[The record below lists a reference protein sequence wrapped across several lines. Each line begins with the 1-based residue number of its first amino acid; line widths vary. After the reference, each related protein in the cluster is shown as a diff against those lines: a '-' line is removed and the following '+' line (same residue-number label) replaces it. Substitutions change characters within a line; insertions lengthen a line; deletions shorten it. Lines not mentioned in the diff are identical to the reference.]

1 MSNFGELSTT
11 TIRDFSGGLNV
22 VQDDLNMNTS
32 YSTIETNMYNS
43 INGTKAKRY
52 GTKFFKN
59 VKSYPQ
65 ITETF
70 DTCDVI
76 VKKTVTIPQDTI
88 HEFDL
93 TTENFTNKITITYPE
108 NLAGTYNI
116 PKENI
121 KNTTFLVYITT
132 IKKEDVIDK
141 VTYYINEN
149 TNAVVTTDVVYTL
162 DGILQLPIYNNKN
175 VTAIDKIYIT
185 APTEL
190 VKSDGYSVTSIN
202 ETNKTFTIT
211 IDSALTE
218 TTAYNNIKYTTKK
231 DDLTQRFADVG
242 TVTIKNTLQFK
253 VDTTKTKLLIG
264 HKITV
269 EEPTQLAGTYNIIER
284 DATDYSYYIDITAKN
299 VTTTQNNVKITH
311 NNRSITGN
319 RIINCDYYINKLI
332 LVSDIGE
339 VIAVD
344 GLGNGEIIWNNDI
357 AKYTNIND
365 DIVGWHNTDSV
376 SFAVFN
382 GILTIWNGRDKP
394 LAVDFTKNIPCN
406 YLIDEGTG
414 SNANVPIA
422 KYALAFNHYLVCG
435 NILDDDGTYYK
446 DRISI
451 SARDTIGTFYDPTE
465 EDITN
470 DGVYVDLGKIIST
483 NKQEIKGLSR
493 FRNQVVVGF
502 DDVLVLGTLGQ
513 YVNVDEEVVI
523 NGETQKVTKTLHEPK
538 FEDVIDSHGCVS
550 NRTFAPIK
558 SELVCLDYSGIPLL
572 RKQSLT
578 TQILPARI
586 STQITP
592 DLFQNFINLYEKTI
606 EDRIFSVVNPKD
618 NQYLLF
624 IPNDN
629 EYSLT
634 TETICYAYTMNN
646 EANSTGLRGAWS
658 KFTGWNFQCGCT
670 TALNEVFLIDGTKL
684 YTLGNIDNPYYADF
698 IDDPDYP
705 AQYDEDVSGKAI
717 DFEWEFPWIDFGNRA
732 ATKHTRYISLSS
744 TGIAK
749 FKLDLFLDYIYYN
762 DENKKDPQLSLE
774 FVGGSSVGFG
784 NGRQLYGGSR
794 RTNSEFLFAY
804 PAKFKIAKLNLHG
817 SSKHK
822 LNING
827 ITIYYQV
834 GNIRR

>member
-1 MSNFGELSTT
+1 
-11 TIRDFSGGLNV
+11 
-22 VQDDLNMNTS
+22 
-32 YSTIETNMYNS
+32 MYFCPFQNS
-43 INGTKAKRY
+43 LR
-52 GTKFFKN
+52 
-59 VKSYPQ
+59 
-65 ITETF
+65 
-70 DTCDVI
+70 
-76 VKKTVTIPQDTI
+76 
-88 HEFDL
+88 
-93 TTENFTNKITITYPE
+93 
-108 NLAGTYNI
+108 
-116 PKENI
+116 
-121 KNTTFLVYITT
+121 
-132 IKKEDVIDK
+132 
-141 VTYYINEN
+141 
-149 TNAVVTTDVVYTL
+149 
-162 DGILQLPIYNNKN
+162 
-175 VTAIDKIYIT
+175 
-185 APTEL
+185 
-190 VKSDGYSVTSIN
+190 
-202 ETNKTFTIT
+202 
-211 IDSALTE
+211 SA
-218 TTAYNNIKYTTKK
+218 
-231 DDLTQRFADVG
+231 
-242 TVTIKNTLQFK
+242 
-253 VDTTKTKLLIG
+253 
-264 HKITV
+264 
-269 EEPTQLAGTYNIIER
+269 
-284 DATDYSYYIDITAKN
+284 
-299 VTTTQNNVKITH
+299 
-311 NNRSITGN
+311 
-319 RIINCDYYINKLI
+319 
-332 LVSDIGE
+332 
-339 VIAVD
+339 
-344 GLGNGEIIWNNDI
+344 
-357 AKYTNIND
+357 
-365 DIVGWHNTDSV
+365 
-376 SFAVFN
+376 
-382 GILTIWNGRDKP
+382 
-394 LAVDFTKNIPCN
+394 
-406 YLIDEGTG
+406 
-414 SNANVPIA
+414 
-422 KYALAFNHYLVCG
+422 
-435 NILDDDGTYYK
+435 
-446 DRISI
+446 
-451 SARDTIGTFYDPTE
+451 
-465 EDITN
+465 
-470 DGVYVDLGKIIST
+470 
-483 NKQEIKGLSR
+483 
-493 FRNQVVVGF
+493 
-502 DDVLVLGTLGQ
+502 
-513 YVNVDEEVVI
+513 
-523 NGETQKVTKTLHEPK
+523 
-538 FEDVIDSHGCVS
+538 
-550 NRTFAPIK
+550 IK

-592 DLFQNFINLYEKTI
+592 DLLEDFITLYEKTI
-606 EDRIFSVVNPKD
+606 EDRIFSVINPKA